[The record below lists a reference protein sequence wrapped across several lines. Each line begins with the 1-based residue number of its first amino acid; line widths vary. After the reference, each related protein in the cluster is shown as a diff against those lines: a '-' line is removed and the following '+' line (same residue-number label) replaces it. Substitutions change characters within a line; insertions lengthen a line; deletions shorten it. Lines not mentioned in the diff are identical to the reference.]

1 MPSLVQSNTL
11 GAEGTLA
18 LALSL
23 LFATRWAVA
32 VVPVDPADSELAQ
45 NLSGVLEAQVTE
57 LSGAPVAAGEE
68 LRAKLGL
75 SGRGI
80 LGCVGDPACLQ
91 RAGGALL
98 IDRMVVVIVSRGV
111 GDEYLLDMKL
121 VEVSGGS
128 FIGNE
133 LRHPKGVEAL
143 IRDAR
148 EVVTL
153 FINGAPA
160 VKVQGPGPLP
170 PPPPQEPQKPPR
182 RWLPL
187 TLGGVGV
194 AMIGLGAVLAL
205 SVGGDYDNLKK
216 TCAPSCPQSSWTDLK
231 KRADTGGA
239 FMALGA
245 VAVAGA
251 AIWWYFQPSGQ
262 PESRRAWIAP
272 SANGVVVGGAF

>member
-1 MPSLVQSNTL
+1 MLSLAQSNTL
-11 GAEGTLA
+11 GAEGILA
-18 LALSL
+18 LLLGL

-32 VVPVDPADSELAQ
+32 VVPVDPADGELAQ
-45 NLSGVLEAQVTE
+45 NLSGVLEAHVTE

-68 LRAKLGL
+68 LRAKMGL

-143 IRDAR
+143 IHDAR
-148 EVVTL
+148 DVVTA
-153 FINGAPA
+153 FVSGAAP
-160 VKVQGPGPLP
+160 VKVSGPAPLP
-170 PPPPQEPQKPPR
+170 PPPPPEPAKPPR

-194 AMIGLGAVLAL
+194 AMIGFGSVLAL

-216 TCAPSCPQSSWTDLK
+216 TCAPGCPQSSWTDLK
-231 KRADTGGA
+231 KRADAGDA
-239 FMALGA
+239 FILLGVA
-245 VAVAGA
+245 AVAGG
-251 AIWWYFQPSGQ
+251 AIWWYLQPSGQ

-272 SANGVVVGGAF
+272 SPSGVVLGGVF

>member
-1 MPSLVQSNTL
+1 LLSLAQSNTL
-11 GAEGTLA
+11 GAEGTLG

-45 NLSGVLEAQVTE
+45 NLSGVLEAHVTE
-57 LSGAPVAAGEE
+57 LSGAPVAASEE

-75 SGRGI
+75 QGRGI
-80 LGCVGDPACLQ
+80 LGCVGDPSCLQ
-91 RAGGALL
+91 HAGGALM

-121 VEVSGGS
+121 VEVSGGA

-148 EVVTL
+148 EVVTA
-153 FINGAPA
+153 FVNGATP
-160 VKVQGPGPLP
+160 VKVQAPQPLP
-170 PPPPQEPQKPPR
+170 QAPAPEPEKPPR

-187 TLGGVGV
+187 TVGGVGV
-194 AMIGLGAVLAL
+194 AMIGFGTALAV
-205 SVGGDYDNLKK
+205 SVGSDYDHLKK
-216 TCAPSCPQSSWTDLK
+216 TCAPSCPQSSWTDLQ
-231 KRADTGGA
+231 KRANAGYAFIGIGA
-239 FMALGA
+239 A
-245 VAVAGA
+245 AVAGGA
-251 AIWWYFQPSGQ
+251 VWWFLQPSGQ

-272 SANGVVVGGAF
+272 SPNGVVVGGVF